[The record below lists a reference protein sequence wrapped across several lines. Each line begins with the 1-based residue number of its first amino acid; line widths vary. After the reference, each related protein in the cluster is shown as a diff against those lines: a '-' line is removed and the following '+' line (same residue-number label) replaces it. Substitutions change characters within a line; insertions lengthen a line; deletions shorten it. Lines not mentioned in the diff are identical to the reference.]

1 MSMKKFFIALIR
13 LYQKIPGNFHASCRF
28 IPSCSNY
35 MIEAL
40 YVHGTFKG
48 LYLGIKRIARCNPLG
63 GSGIDLVPGKK
74 DIDEK

>member
-1 MSMKKFFIALIR
+1 MKYVLIAMVK
-13 LYQKIPGNFHASCRF
+13 LYQMTPLASHGLCRF
-28 IPSCSNY
+28 YPTCSNY

-48 LYLGIKRIARCNPLG
+48 LYLGFKRIARCNPLG
-63 GSGIDLVPGKK
+63 GSGIDLVPRKK

>member
-1 MSMKKFFIALIR
+1 MKYVLIAIVK
-13 LYQKIPGNFHASCRF
+13 LYQMTPLTSHGLCRF
-28 IPSCSNY
+28 YPTCSNY

-48 LYLGIKRIARCNPLG
+48 LYLGIKRIVRCNPLG